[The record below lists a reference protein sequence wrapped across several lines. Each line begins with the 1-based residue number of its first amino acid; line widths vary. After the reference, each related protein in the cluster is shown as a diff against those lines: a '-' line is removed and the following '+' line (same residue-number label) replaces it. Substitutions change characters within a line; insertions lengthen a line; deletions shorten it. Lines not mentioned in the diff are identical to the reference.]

1 VAINKVLRTY
11 RPPSQ
16 SDTQQIDVEL
26 SGILR
31 GLHLDEDWLE
41 VAVKNAEGQRTV
53 RIYEAGDTLD
63 NVVGPLINREVIV
76 DALLLSNGKHLLR
89 DIQGAE

>member
-1 VAINKVLRTY
+1 MIVRAVLGLMKLIRLKQARTAA
-11 RPPSQ
+11 
-16 SDTQQIDVEL
+16 
-26 SGILR
+26 
-31 GLHLDEDWLE
+31 LE

-63 NVVGPLINREVIV
+63 DVVGPLVNREVIV